1 VPKRNSFGKIALLLQ
16 SNVDSMTEHCKRAVE
31 YKERDIDT
39 GSCIHHIKEKFMRSI
54 RSLLAS
60 SAAIAVATTS
70 IFIAPAAFAQDETAQ
85 NSAALGE
92 IVVTAQ
98 RREENLQDVPLSVTA
113 VSGDQLGALT
123 AGGVDI
129 RGMSGRVPSLLV
141 ESSFG
146 RTFPRFYIRGL
157 GNTDFDFN
165 ASQPV
170 SLIYDDVVLENP
182 ILKGFPIFD
191 MERVEVLRGP
201 QGTLF
206 GRNTTAGIVKFDSVK
221 PSDVA
226 GGYGKISYGRFNA
239 VNVEGAFGGPLGE
252 KVSVRVSGMYQ
263 RQDDYVDNVVP
274 AKTTNDAFEGYKE
287 YAARVQFLIKPSDD
301 FDILLTG
308 QFRSLDGTARV
319 FRANVFTRGKEGL
332 NANFNRYRISTDGK
346 NEQRVDTQNMSA
358 RMTYDAG
365 PVSLI
370 SVTSYWEGD
379 ATSVGD
385 VDGGFGA
392 NFLPRNLYGPGDIP
406 FTAETRD
413 SVPNLTQF
421 TQEFR
426 IASNND
432 GPLSYQAGVF
442 YFDEDLKIVSENY
455 STLGDP
461 NNAADGVNILVSQV
475 QNSKAY
481 GLFGSM
487 TYQLSDQLSVTGG
500 LRYND
505 DKRDFVAVRSK
516 DSQFPGFL
524 QNPLGTVRR
533 DVSDNNLTWDLSGT
547 YAATDDVNLYARVAR
562 GYRAPSIQ
570 GRILFPPSGTTNPL
584 ENGVTVGKSETITS
598 YESGIKSTLLDGRA
612 RFNINGFY
620 YELKDAQLT
629 AVGGGVNA
637 NRLINADMVR
647 GYGFEADVEFKPVP
661 QLLLTA
667 GLSYNNT
674 SIQDTGL
681 TTAACGATRV
691 DTFPNVSLC
700 TPLDPIVVAAA
711 PFSAAIVNI
720 DGNSLPQSP
729 KWIANW
735 TARYGVPVGNGEVY
749 AFTDWAYRSKI
760 NFFLYESIEF
770 QDKHMLEGG
779 LRVGY
784 KTDAFDISA
793 FVRNIT
799 KDTSAVGGIDFNNLT
814 GFVNEPRVWG
824 IEAGFK
830 F

>member
-1 VPKRNSFGKIALLLQ
+1 
-16 SNVDSMTEHCKRAVE
+16 
-31 YKERDIDT
+31 
-39 GSCIHHIKEKFMRSI
+39 MRSVRAI
-54 RSLLAS
+54 MAS
-60 SAAIAVATTS
+60 SAAIAAATAS
-70 IFIAPAAFAQDETAQ
+70 LFIAPAAFAQDETAQ

-113 VSGDQLGALT
+113 VSGDQLGAIT

-129 RGMSGRVPSLLV
+129 RGISGRVPSLLV

-239 VNVEGAFGGPLGE
+239 MNLEGGFGGPLSE
-252 KVSVRVSGMYQ
+252 KISVRVSGMYQ
-263 RQDDYVDNVVP
+263 RQDNYVDNVIP
-274 AKTTNDAFEGYKE
+274 SKTTKDAFEGYKE

-308 QFRSLDGTARV
+308 QLRSLDGTARL
-319 FRANVFTRGKEGL
+319 FRANVFTRGQEGL
-332 NANFNRYRISTDGK
+332 NANFDRYRVSVDGK
-346 NEQRVDTQNMSA
+346 NEQRVDTQNMTA

-365 PVSLI
+365 AVSFI
-370 SVTSYWEGD
+370 SVTSYWTGD

-392 NFLPRNLYGPGDIP
+392 NFLPRNLYGPGEIP

-413 SVPNLTQF
+413 SVPTLKQF

-426 IASNND
+426 VASNND
-432 GPLSYQAGVF
+432 GALSYQAGVF
-442 YFDEDLKIVSENY
+442 YFNENLDIVSENY
-455 STLGDP
+455 STMGDP
-461 NNAADGVNILVSQV
+461 NNAVDGVNIIVSQA

-487 TYQLSDQLSVTGG
+487 TYQLTDQLSVTGG

-516 DSQFPGFL
+516 DTQFPGFL

-570 GRILFPPSGTTNPL
+570 GRILFPPATSTPL
-584 ENGVTVGKSETITS
+584 ESGVTVGKSETITS

-612 RFNINGFY
+612 RLNVNGFY

-647 GYGFEADVEFKPVP
+647 GYGFEADIEFKPVP

-681 TTAACGATRV
+681 TTAACGATRT
-691 DTFPNVSLC
+691 DTISNVSLC

-735 TARYGVPVGNGEVY
+735 TARYGVPVGDGEVY

-760 NFFLYESIEF
+760 NFFLYESVEF
-770 QDKHMLEGG
+770 QDKRMLEGG

-784 KTDAFDISA
+784 KTDAYDVSA

-824 IEAGFK
+824 VEAAFK

>member
-1 VPKRNSFGKIALLLQ
+1 
-16 SNVDSMTEHCKRAVE
+16 
-31 YKERDIDT
+31 
-39 GSCIHHIKEKFMRSI
+39 MRSI

-60 SAAIAVATTS
+60 SAAIALATTS

-252 KVSVRVSGMYQ
+252 KVSVHVSGMYQ

-274 AKTTNDAFEGYKE
+274 AKTTKDAFEGYKE
-287 YAARVQFLIKPSDD
+287 YAARVQFLIKPSDV

-319 FRANVFTRGKEGL
+319 FRANVFTRGQAGL
-332 NANFNRYRISTDGK
+332 NANYNRYRVSTDGK

-392 NFLPRNLYGPGDIP
+392 NFLPRNLYGPGEIP

-432 GPLSYQAGVF
+432 GPLSYQGGVF

-461 NNAADGVNILVSQV
+461 NNAVDGVNIFVSQV

-516 DSQFPGFL
+516 DSQFPAFL

-547 YAATDDVNLYARVAR
+547 YTATDDVNLYARVAR

-570 GRILFPPSGTTNPL
+570 GRILFPPATATPL
-584 ENGVTVGKSETITS
+584 ESGVTVGKSETITS

-612 RFNINGFY
+612 RFNVNGFY

-760 NFFLYESIEF
+760 NFFLYESVEF

-784 KTDAFDISA
+784 KTDAFDVSA

-799 KDTSAVGGIDFNNLT
+799 KDTSPVGGIDFNNLT

>member
-1 VPKRNSFGKIALLLQ
+1 
-16 SNVDSMTEHCKRAVE
+16 
-31 YKERDIDT
+31 
-39 GSCIHHIKEKFMRSI
+39 MRSV
-54 RSLLAS
+54 RSIMAS

-70 IFIAPAAFAQDETAQ
+70 LFIAPAAYAQDDAAQ

-113 VSGDQLGALT
+113 VSGDQLGAIT

-129 RGMSGRVPSLLV
+129 RGISGRVPSLLV

-239 VNVEGAFGGPLGE
+239 VNVEGGFGGPLGE

-274 AKTTNDAFEGYKE
+274 SKTTKDAFEGYKE
-287 YAARVQFLIKPSDD
+287 YAARVQFLVKPSDD

-308 QFRSLDGTARV
+308 QFRSLDGTARL
-319 FRANVFTRGKEGL
+319 FRANVFTRGQEGL
-332 NANFNRYRISTDGK
+332 NTNFDRYRVSTDGK

-365 PVSLI
+365 AVSFI
-370 SVTSYWEGD
+370 SVTSYWTGD

-392 NFLPRNLYGPGDIP
+392 NFLPRNLYGPGEIP

-413 SVPNLTQF
+413 SVPTLKQF

-442 YFDEDLKIVSENY
+442 YFNEKLDIVSENY

-461 NNAADGVNILVSQV
+461 NNAPDGVNIVVSQR

-487 TYQLSDQLSVTGG
+487 TYQLTDQLSVTGG

-505 DKRDFVAVRSK
+505 DTRDFVAVRSK

-570 GRILFPPSGTTNPL
+570 GRILFPPATSTPL
-584 ENGVTVGKSETITS
+584 ESGVTVGKSETITS
-598 YESGIKSTLLDGRA
+598 YESGVKSTLLDGRA

-620 YELKDAQLT
+620 YELNDAQLT

-637 NRLINADMVR
+637 NRLINADKVR
-647 GYGFEADVEFKPVP
+647 GYGFEADIEFKPVP

-674 SIQDTGL
+674 SIRDAGL
-681 TTAACGATRV
+681 TTAACGATRT
-691 DTFPNVSLC
+691 DTISNVSLC

-735 TARYGVPVGNGEVY
+735 TARYGVPVGDGEVY

-760 NFFLYESIEF
+760 NFFLYESVEF
-770 QDKHMLEGG
+770 QDKRMLEGG

-784 KTDAFDISA
+784 KTDAYDVSA

-824 IEAGFK
+824 VEAAFK

>member
-1 VPKRNSFGKIALLLQ
+1 
-16 SNVDSMTEHCKRAVE
+16 
-31 YKERDIDT
+31 
-39 GSCIHHIKEKFMRSI
+39 MRSFT
-54 RSLLAS
+54 AS
-60 SAAIAVATTS
+60 FIAIA
-70 IFIAPAAFAQDETAQ
+70 IAGTGFAAPAFAQDETTADDA
-85 NSAALGE
+85 SLGE

-113 VSGDQLGALT
+113 VTGDRLAAIQ

-129 RGMSGRVPSLLV
+129 RGISGRVPSLLV

-170 SLIYDDVVLENP
+170 SLVYDDVVLENP

-191 MERVEVLRGP
+191 LDRVEVLRGP

-206 GRNTTAGIVKFDSVK
+206 GRNTPAGIVKFDSTK
-221 PSDVA
+221 PKDEA
-226 GGYGKISYGRFNA
+226 GGYAKLSYGRFNA
-239 VNVEGAFGGPLGE
+239 LNFEGAVGGPLGE
-252 KVSVRVSGMYQ
+252 QVSVRVSGLYQ
-263 RQDDYVDNVVP
+263 RQDDYVDNVLP
-274 AKTTNDAFEGYKE
+274 GGTRKNAFEGYEE
-287 YAARVQFLIKPSDD
+287 YAARFQLLAKPSDEL
-301 FDILLTG
+301 DILLTG
-308 QFRSLDGTARV
+308 QFRSLDGTARL
-319 FRANVFTRGKEGL
+319 FRANVFTRGQKGL
-332 NANFNRYRISTDGK
+332 NANFNRYRVSTDGK
-346 NEQRVDTQNMSA
+346 NEQRVDTQNASA
-358 RMTYDAG
+358 RITYDAG

-370 SVTSYWEGD
+370 SVTSFWNGD

-392 NFLPRNLYGPGDIP
+392 SFLPPALTGPGYIP

-413 SVPNLTQF
+413 SVPSLKQF

-426 IASNND
+426 IASNGD
-432 GPLSYQAGVF
+432 GPVSYQAGVF

-461 NNAADGVNILVSQV
+461 NNAPDGVNIVVSQE

-481 GLFGSM
+481 GIFGSL
-487 TYQLSDQLSVTGG
+487 TYQLSDRFSVTGG

-505 DKRDFVAVRSK
+505 DKRRFVAVRSR
-516 DSQFPGFL
+516 DTQFPGFL

-533 DVSDNNLTWDLSGT
+533 RVSDNNITWDASAT
-547 YAATDDVNLYARVAR
+547 YAATDDANLYARVAR

-570 GRILFPPSGTTNPL
+570 GRILFPPATATPL
-584 ENGVTVGKSETITS
+584 ESGVTIGKSETITS
-598 YESGIKSTLLDGRA
+598 YEAGLKSTLLDGRA

-637 NRLINADMVR
+637 NRLINAEKVR
-647 GYGFEADVEFKPVP
+647 GYGFEADLEIKPVP
-661 QLLLTA
+661 ELLLTL
-667 GLSYNNT
+667 GVSYNNT
-674 SIQDTGL
+674 SIRDRNL
-681 TTAACGATRV
+681 TTAACGAVRT

-700 TPLDPIVVAAA
+700 TPLDPVVRAAA
-711 PFSAAIVNI
+711 PFSPAIVNI
-720 DGNSLPQSP
+720 NGNSLPQSP
-729 KWIANW
+729 RWIANW
-735 TARYGVPVGNGEVY
+735 TARYGIPVGDGEVY

-760 NFFLYESIEF
+760 NFFLYESVEF
-770 QDKHMLEGG
+770 QDKRMLEGG
-779 LRVGY
+779 LRIGY
-784 KTDAFDISA
+784 KTDAFDLA
-793 FVRNIT
+793 GFVRNIT

-814 GFVNEPRVWG
+814 GFVNEPRIWG
-824 IEAGFK
+824 VEAGFK

>member
-1 VPKRNSFGKIALLLQ
+1 
-16 SNVDSMTEHCKRAVE
+16 
-31 YKERDIDT
+31 
-39 GSCIHHIKEKFMRSI
+39 MRSI
-54 RSLLAS
+54 RSTVTS
-60 SAAIAVATTS
+60 SVAIAVAS
-70 IFIAPAAFAQDETAQ
+70 ASLFIAPAAYAQDETAEDG
-85 NSAALGE
+85 SGLGE

-98 RREENLQDVPLSVTA
+98 RREENLQDVPLSITALRGDNLDA
-113 VSGDQLGALT
+113 VS

-129 RGMSGRVPSLLV
+129 RGLSGRVPSLLV

-170 SLIYDDVVLENP
+170 SLVYDDVVLENP

-191 MERVEVLRGP
+191 LERVEVLRGP

-206 GRNTTAGIVKFDSVK
+206 GRNTPAGIVKFDSAK
-221 PSDVA
+221 PSDTG

-239 VNVEGAFGGPLGE
+239 INAQGAVGGPLGE
-252 KVSVRVSGMYQ
+252 KVSIRLSGLYQ
-263 RQDDYVDNVVP
+263 RQDDYVDNVTP
-274 AKTTNDAFEGYKE
+274 AGTTRDAFEGYEE
-287 YAARVQFLIKPSDD
+287 YAARLQFLIKPSDD
-301 FDILLTG
+301 LDILLTG
-308 QFRSLDGTARV
+308 QFRSLDGTARL
-319 FRANVFTRGKEGL
+319 FRANVFTRGQQGL
-332 NANFNRYRISTDGK
+332 NANYNRYRVSTDGK
-346 NEQRVDTQNMSA
+346 NEQRVDTQNATA
-358 RMTYDAG
+358 RITYDAG
-365 PVSLI
+365 PVSFI
-370 SVTSYWEGD
+370 SVTSYWQGD

-392 NFLPRNLYGPGDIP
+392 NFLPPNLYGPGEIP

-413 SVPNLTQF
+413 SVPNLKQF

-426 IASNND
+426 IASNGD
-432 GPLSYQAGVF
+432 GSLSYQAGVF
-442 YFDEDLKIVSENY
+442 YFDEDLSIVSDNY

-461 NNAADGVNILVSQV
+461 NNAPDGVNIRVSQE

-481 GLFGSM
+481 GVFGSL
-487 TYQLSDQLSVTGG
+487 TYQLTDQFSVTGG
-500 LRYND
+500 IRYND
-505 DKRDFVAVRSK
+505 DKRRFVAVRSR
-516 DSQFPGFL
+516 DTQFPGFL
-524 QNPLGTVRR
+524 QNPLGTVTRR
-533 DVSDNNLTWDLSGT
+533 VSDNNITWDASAT

-570 GRILFPPSGTTNPL
+570 GRILFPPATATPL
-584 ENGVTVGKSETITS
+584 ESGVTIGDSETITS
-598 YESGIKSTLLDGRA
+598 YESGIKSTFLDGRA
-612 RFNINGFY
+612 RFNVNGFY
-620 YELKDAQLT
+620 YELKNAQLT

-637 NRLINADMVR
+637 NRLINADKVR
-647 GYGFEADVEFKPVP
+647 GYGFEADLEFKPVP
-661 QLLLTA
+661 ELLLTA
-667 GLSYNNT
+667 GVSYNNT
-674 SIQDTGL
+674 SIRDAGL

-720 DGNSLPQSP
+720 NGNSLPQSP
-729 KWIANW
+729 RWIANW
-735 TARYGVPVGNGEVY
+735 TAKYGIPVGDGEIY

-760 NFFLYESIEF
+760 NFFLYESVEF
-770 QDKHMLEGG
+770 QDKSMLEGG

-784 KTDAFDISA
+784 KTDKYDFAA

-814 GFVNEPRVWG
+814 GFVNEPRIWG
-824 IEAGFK
+824 VEAGFK

>member
-1 VPKRNSFGKIALLLQ
+1 
-16 SNVDSMTEHCKRAVE
+16 
-31 YKERDIDT
+31 
-39 GSCIHHIKEKFMRSI
+39 MRSVRAI
-54 RSLLAS
+54 MAS

-70 IFIAPAAFAQDETAQ
+70 LFIAPAAFAQDETAQ

-113 VSGDQLGALT
+113 VSGDQLGAIT

-129 RGMSGRVPSLLV
+129 RGISGRVPSLLV

-221 PSDVA
+221 PSDVT

-239 VNVEGAFGGPLGE
+239 VNVEGGFGGPLGE

-274 AKTTNDAFEGYKE
+274 SKTTKDAFEGYKE
-287 YAARVQFLIKPSDD
+287 YAARVQFLVKPSDD

-308 QFRSLDGTARV
+308 QFRSLDGTARL
-319 FRANVFTRGKEGL
+319 FRANVFTRGQEGL
-332 NANFNRYRISTDGK
+332 NANFDRYRVSVDGK
-346 NEQRVDTQNMSA
+346 NEQRVDTQNMTA

-365 PVSLI
+365 AVSFI
-370 SVTSYWEGD
+370 SVTSYWTGD

-392 NFLPRNLYGPGDIP
+392 NFLPRNLYGPGEIP

-413 SVPNLTQF
+413 SVPTLKQF

-426 IASNND
+426 VASNND

-442 YFDEDLKIVSENY
+442 YFNETLDIVSENY
-455 STLGDP
+455 STMGDP
-461 NNAADGVNILVSQV
+461 NNAADGVNIIVSQA
-475 QNSKAY
+475 QKSKAY
-481 GLFGSM
+481 GLFGSA
-487 TYQLSDQLSVTGG
+487 TYQLTDQLSVTGG

-505 DKRDFVAVRSK
+505 DTRDFVAVRSK
-516 DSQFPGFL
+516 DTQFPGFL

-570 GRILFPPSGTTNPL
+570 GRILFPPATSTPL
-584 ENGVTVGKSETITS
+584 ESGVTVGKSETITS

-637 NRLINADMVR
+637 NRLINADKVR
-647 GYGFEADVEFKPVP
+647 GYGFEADIEFKPVP

-674 SIQDTGL
+674 SIQGTGL

-735 TARYGVPVGNGEVY
+735 TARYGVPVGDGEVY

-760 NFFLYESIEF
+760 NFFLYESVEF
-770 QDKHMLEGG
+770 QDKRMLEGG

-784 KTDAFDISA
+784 KTDAYDVSA

-824 IEAGFK
+824 VEAAFK

>member
-1 VPKRNSFGKIALLLQ
+1 
-16 SNVDSMTEHCKRAVE
+16 
-31 YKERDIDT
+31 
-39 GSCIHHIKEKFMRSI
+39 MRSI

-85 NSAALGE
+85 SSAALGE

-113 VSGDQLGALT
+113 VSGDQLGAIT

-274 AKTTNDAFEGYKE
+274 AKTTKDAFEGYKE
-287 YAARVQFLIKPSDD
+287 YAARVQFLIKPSDV

-319 FRANVFTRGKEGL
+319 FRANVFTRGQAGL
-332 NANFNRYRISTDGK
+332 NANYNRYRVSTDGK

-392 NFLPRNLYGPGDIP
+392 NFLPRNLYGPGEIP

-413 SVPNLTQF
+413 SVPNLKQF

-461 NNAADGVNILVSQV
+461 NNAVDGVNIFVSQV

-487 TYQLSDQLSVTGG
+487 TYQLSDQLSITGG

-516 DSQFPGFL
+516 DSQFPAFL

-547 YAATDDVNLYARVAR
+547 YAASDDVNLYARVAR

-570 GRILFPPSGTTNPL
+570 GRILFPPATATPL
-584 ENGVTVGKSETITS
+584 ESGVTVGKSETITS

-612 RFNINGFY
+612 RFNVNGFY

-760 NFFLYESIEF
+760 NFFLYESVEF

>member
-1 VPKRNSFGKIALLLQ
+1 
-16 SNVDSMTEHCKRAVE
+16 
-31 YKERDIDT
+31 
-39 GSCIHHIKEKFMRSI
+39 MRSV
-54 RSLLAS
+54 RSIMAS
-60 SAAIAVATTS
+60 TAAIAVATTS
-70 IFIAPAAFAQDETAQ
+70 LFIAPAAYAQDETAQ

-113 VSGDQLGALT
+113 VSGDQLGAIT

-129 RGMSGRVPSLLV
+129 RGISGRVPSLLV

-239 VNVEGAFGGPLGE
+239 MNVEGGFGGPLGE

-274 AKTTNDAFEGYKE
+274 SKTTKDAFEGYKE
-287 YAARVQFLIKPSDD
+287 YAARIQFLVKPSDD

-308 QFRSLDGTARV
+308 QFRSLDGTARL
-319 FRANVFTRGKEGL
+319 FRANVFTRGQEGL
-332 NANFNRYRISTDGK
+332 NANFNRYRVSTDGK
-346 NEQRVDTQNMSA
+346 NEQRVDTQNITA

-365 PVSLI
+365 PVSFV
-370 SVTSYWEGD
+370 SVTSYWTGN

-392 NFLPRNLYGPGDIP
+392 NFLPRNLYGPGEIP

-413 SVPNLTQF
+413 SVPNLKQF

-432 GPLSYQAGVF
+432 GALSYQAGVF
-442 YFDEDLKIVSENY
+442 YFNENLDIVSKNY
-455 STLGDP
+455 STMGDP
-461 NNAADGVNILVSQV
+461 NNAVDGVNIIVSQA
-475 QNSKAY
+475 QKSKAY

-487 TYQLSDQLSVTGG
+487 TYQLTDQLSVTGG

-533 DVSDNNLTWDLSGT
+533 NVSDNNLTWDLSGT

-570 GRILFPPSGTTNPL
+570 GRILFPPATSTPL
-584 ENGVTVGKSETITS
+584 ESGVTVGQSETITS

-647 GYGFEADVEFKPVP
+647 GYGFEADIEFKPVP

-735 TARYGVPVGNGEVY
+735 TARYGVPVGDGEVY

-760 NFFLYESIEF
+760 NFFLYESVEF
-770 QDKHMLEGG
+770 QDKRMLEGG

-784 KTDAFDISA
+784 KTDAYDVSA

-824 IEAGFK
+824 VEAAFK

>member
-1 VPKRNSFGKIALLLQ
+1 
-16 SNVDSMTEHCKRAVE
+16 
-31 YKERDIDT
+31 
-39 GSCIHHIKEKFMRSI
+39 MRSV
-54 RSLLAS
+54 RSIMAS
-60 SAAIAVATTS
+60 SVAIAVATTS
-70 IFIAPAAFAQDETAQ
+70 LFIAPAAFAQDEAAQ

-113 VSGDQLGALT
+113 VSGDQLGAIT

-129 RGMSGRVPSLLV
+129 RGISGRVPSLLV

-239 VNVEGAFGGPLGE
+239 VNVEGGFGGPLGE

-263 RQDDYVDNVVP
+263 RQDDYVDNVIP
-274 AKTTNDAFEGYKE
+274 SNTTKDAFEGYKE
-287 YAARVQFLIKPSDD
+287 YAARVQFLVKPSDD

-308 QFRSLDGTARV
+308 QFRSLDGTARL
-319 FRANVFTRGKEGL
+319 FRANVFTRGQEGL
-332 NANFNRYRISTDGK
+332 NTNFDRYRVSTDGK
-346 NEQRVDTQNMSA
+346 NEQRVDTQNMTA

-365 PVSLI
+365 AVSFI
-370 SVTSYWEGD
+370 SVTSYWTGD

-392 NFLPRNLYGPGDIP
+392 NFLPRNLYGPGEIP

-413 SVPNLTQF
+413 SVPTLKQF

-426 IASNND
+426 VASNND

-442 YFDEDLKIVSENY
+442 YFNENLDIVSENY
-455 STLGDP
+455 STMGDP
-461 NNAADGVNILVSQV
+461 NNAVDGVNIIVSQA
-475 QNSKAY
+475 QKSKAY
-481 GLFGSM
+481 GLFGSA
-487 TYQLSDQLSVTGG
+487 TYQLTDQLSVTGG

-505 DKRDFVAVRSK
+505 DTRDFVAVRSK
-516 DSQFPGFL
+516 DTQFPGFL

-570 GRILFPPSGTTNPL
+570 GRILFPPATSTPL
-584 ENGVTVGKSETITS
+584 ESGVTVGKSETITS

-620 YELKDAQLT
+620 YELQDAQLT

-637 NRLINADMVR
+637 NRLINADKVR
-647 GYGFEADVEFKPVP
+647 GYGFEADIEFKPVP

-674 SIQDTGL
+674 SIRDAGL

-735 TARYGVPVGNGEVY
+735 TARYGVPVGDGEVY

-760 NFFLYESIEF
+760 NFFLYESVEF
-770 QDKHMLEGG
+770 QDKRMLEGG

-784 KTDAFDISA
+784 KTDAYDVSA

-799 KDTSAVGGIDFNNLT
+799 KDISAVGGIDFNNLT

-824 IEAGFK
+824 VEAAFK

>member
-1 VPKRNSFGKIALLLQ
+1 
-16 SNVDSMTEHCKRAVE
+16 
-31 YKERDIDT
+31 
-39 GSCIHHIKEKFMRSI
+39 MRSV
-54 RSLLAS
+54 RSIMAS

-70 IFIAPAAFAQDETAQ
+70 LFIAPAAYAQDETAQ

-113 VSGDQLGALT
+113 VSGDQLGAIT

-129 RGMSGRVPSLLV
+129 RGISGRVPSLLV

-239 VNVEGAFGGPLGE
+239 VNVEGGFGGPLGE

-263 RQDDYVDNVVP
+263 RQDDYVDNVIP
-274 AKTTNDAFEGYKE
+274 SNTTKDAFEGYKE
-287 YAARVQFLIKPSDD
+287 YAARVQFLVKPSDD

-308 QFRSLDGTARV
+308 QFRSLDGTARL
-319 FRANVFTRGKEGL
+319 FRANVFTRGQEGL
-332 NANFNRYRISTDGK
+332 NANFDRYRVSVDGK
-346 NEQRVDTQNMSA
+346 NEQRVDTQNMTA

-365 PVSLI
+365 AVSFI
-370 SVTSYWEGD
+370 SVTSYWTGN

-392 NFLPRNLYGPGDIP
+392 NFLPRNLYGPGEIP

-413 SVPNLTQF
+413 SVPNLKQF

-426 IASNND
+426 IASKND

-442 YFDEDLKIVSENY
+442 YFNENLDIVSKNY
-455 STLGDP
+455 STMGDP
-461 NNAADGVNILVSQV
+461 NNAVDGVNIIVSQA
-475 QNSKAY
+475 QKSKAY
-481 GLFGSM
+481 GLFGSA
-487 TYQLSDQLSVTGG
+487 TYQLTDQLSVTGG

-516 DSQFPGFL
+516 DTQFPGFL

-570 GRILFPPSGTTNPL
+570 GRILFPPATSRPL
-584 ENGVTVGKSETITS
+584 ESGVTVGKSETITS

-637 NRLINADMVR
+637 NRLINAEMVR
-647 GYGFEADVEFKPVP
+647 GYGFEADIEFKPVP

-735 TARYGVPVGNGEVY
+735 TARYGVPVGDGEVY

-760 NFFLYESIEF
+760 NFFLYESVEF
-770 QDKHMLEGG
+770 QDKRMLEGG

-784 KTDAFDISA
+784 KTDAYDVSA

-824 IEAGFK
+824 VEAAFK

>member
-1 VPKRNSFGKIALLLQ
+1 
-16 SNVDSMTEHCKRAVE
+16 
-31 YKERDIDT
+31 
-39 GSCIHHIKEKFMRSI
+39 MRSV
-54 RSLLAS
+54 RSIMAS
-60 SAAIAVATTS
+60 SAAITVATTS
-70 IFIAPAAFAQDETAQ
+70 LFIAPAAYAQDETAQ

-113 VSGDQLGALT
+113 VSGDQLGAIT

-129 RGMSGRVPSLLV
+129 RGISGRVPSLLV
-141 ESSFG
+141 DSSFG

-239 VNVEGAFGGPLGE
+239 VNVEGGFGGPLGE

-263 RQDDYVDNVVP
+263 RQDDYVDNVIP
-274 AKTTNDAFEGYKE
+274 SNTTKDAFEGYKE

-308 QFRSLDGTARV
+308 QFRSLDGTARL
-319 FRANVFTRGKEGL
+319 FRANVFTRGQEGL
-332 NANFNRYRISTDGK
+332 NANFDRYRVSVDGK
-346 NEQRVDTQNMSA
+346 NEQRVDTQNMTA
-358 RMTYDAG
+358 RMTYDVGA
-365 PVSLI
+365 VSFI
-370 SVTSYWEGD
+370 SVTSYWTGN

-392 NFLPRNLYGPGDIP
+392 NFLPRNLYGPGEIP

-413 SVPNLTQF
+413 SVPNLKQF

-426 IASNND
+426 IASKND

-442 YFDEDLKIVSENY
+442 YFNENLDIVSKNY
-455 STLGDP
+455 STMGDP
-461 NNAADGVNILVSQV
+461 NNAVDGVNIIVSQA
-475 QNSKAY
+475 QKSKAY
-481 GLFGSM
+481 GLFGSA
-487 TYQLSDQLSVTGG
+487 TYQLTDQLSVTGG

-516 DSQFPGFL
+516 DTQFPGFL

-570 GRILFPPSGTTNPL
+570 GRILFPPATSRPL
-584 ENGVTVGKSETITS
+584 ESGVTVGKSETITS

-637 NRLINADMVR
+637 NRLINAEMVR
-647 GYGFEADVEFKPVP
+647 GYGFEADIEFKPVP

-674 SIQDTGL
+674 SIQDPGL

-735 TARYGVPVGNGEVY
+735 TARYGVPVGDGEVY

-760 NFFLYESIEF
+760 NFFLYESVEF
-770 QDKHMLEGG
+770 QDKRMLEGG

-784 KTDAFDISA
+784 KTDAYDVSA

-824 IEAGFK
+824 VEAAFK

>member
-1 VPKRNSFGKIALLLQ
+1 MRFSKVSFVSGL
-16 SNVDSMTEHCKRAVE
+16 
-31 YKERDIDT
+31 
-39 GSCIHHIKEKFMRSI
+39 
-54 RSLLAS
+54 
-60 SAAIAVATTS
+60 AIAT
-70 IFIAPAAFAQDETAQ
+70 
-85 NSAALGE
+85 AALSTTAPVMAQEAVAEDAGLTD

-113 VSGDQLGALT
+113 VSGDKLDAIS
-123 AGGVDI
+123 AGGVDV
-129 RGMSGRVPSLLV
+129 RGLSGRVPSLLV

-170 SLIYDDVVLENP
+170 SLVYDDVVLENP

-191 MERVEVLRGP
+191 LDRVEVLRGP

-206 GRNTTAGIVKFDSVK
+206 GRNTPAGIVKFDSVK

-239 VNVEGAFGGPLGE
+239 INAQGAVGGPLGE
-252 KVSVRVSGMYQ
+252 NVSIRISGLYQ
-263 RQDDYVDNVVP
+263 RQDDYIDNVLP
-274 AKTTNDAFEGYKE
+274 SGTTKDAFEGYEE
-287 YAARVQFLIKPSDD
+287 YAGRVQFLIKPSDAL
-301 FDILLTG
+301 DILLTG

-319 FRANVFTRGKEGL
+319 FRANVFTRGQTGL
-332 NANFNRYRISTDGK
+332 NSNFNRYRVSTDGK
-346 NEQRVDTQNMSA
+346 NEQKVKTQNASA
-358 RMTYDAG
+358 RLTYDAG

-370 SVTSYWEGD
+370 SVTSYWQGD

-392 NFLPRNLYGPGDIP
+392 NFLPPALTGPGQIP

-413 SVPNLTQF
+413 SVPTLMQF

-426 IASNND
+426 IASNGD

-442 YFDEDLKIVSENY
+442 YFDEDLKIVSDNY

-461 NNAADGVNILVSQV
+461 NNAPDGVNIRVSQA
-475 QNSKAY
+475 QDSKAY
-481 GLFGSM
+481 GVFGSL
-487 TYQLSDQLSVTGG
+487 TYQLTDQFSVTGG
-500 LRYND
+500 IRYND
-505 DKRDFVAVRSK
+505 DKRRFTVVRSK

-524 QNPLGTVRR
+524 QNPLGTVNRQ
-533 DVSDNNLTWDLSGT
+533 VSDNNITWDASAT

-570 GRILFPPSGTTNPL
+570 GRVLFPPSGTPNPL
-584 ENGVTVGKSETITS
+584 EAGVTVGNSETITS
-598 YESGIKSTLLDGRA
+598 YESGIKSTFLDGRA
-612 RFNINGFY
+612 RFNANGFY
-620 YELKDAQLT
+620 YQLKDAQLT

-637 NRLINADMVR
+637 NRLINADNVR
-647 GYGFEADVEFKPVP
+647 GYGFEADLEFKPISE
-661 QLLLTA
+661 LLLTV
-667 GLSYNNT
+667 GVSYNDT
-674 SIQDTGL
+674 EIQDAGL
-681 TTAACGATRV
+681 TTAACGATRL
-691 DTFPNVSLC
+691 DTFSNLSIC
-700 TPLDPIVVAAA
+700 TLLDPIVRPAA
-711 PFSAAIVNI
+711 PFSSAIVNI
-720 DGNSLPQSP
+720 NGNSLPQSP

-735 TARYGVPVGNGEVY
+735 TARYGVPVGDGEVY

-760 NFFLYESIEF
+760 NFFLYESVEF
-770 QDKHMLEGG
+770 QDKSMLEGG
-779 LRVGY
+779 VRVGY
-784 KTDAFDISA
+784 KTDAFDIAA

>member
-1 VPKRNSFGKIALLLQ
+1 
-16 SNVDSMTEHCKRAVE
+16 
-31 YKERDIDT
+31 
-39 GSCIHHIKEKFMRSI
+39 MRSV
-54 RSLLAS
+54 RSIMAS

-70 IFIAPAAFAQDETAQ
+70 LFIAPAAYAQDETAQ

-113 VSGDQLGALT
+113 VSGDQLGAIT

-129 RGMSGRVPSLLV
+129 RGISGRVPSLLV

-239 VNVEGAFGGPLGE
+239 MNLEGGFGGPLGE
-252 KVSVRVSGMYQ
+252 KISVRVSGMYQ
-263 RQDDYVDNVVP
+263 RQDNYVDNVIP
-274 AKTTNDAFEGYKE
+274 SKTTKDAFEGYEE

-308 QFRSLDGTARV
+308 QLRSLDGTARL
-319 FRANVFTRGKEGL
+319 FRANVFTRGQEGL
-332 NANFNRYRISTDGK
+332 NANFDRYRVSVDGK
-346 NEQRVDTQNMSA
+346 NEQRVDTQNLTT

-365 PVSLI
+365 AVSFI
-370 SVTSYWEGD
+370 SVTSYWTGD

-392 NFLPRNLYGPGDIP
+392 NFLPRNLYGPGEIP

-413 SVPNLTQF
+413 SVPTLKQF

-426 IASNND
+426 VASNND

-442 YFDEDLKIVSENY
+442 YFNENLDIVSENY
-455 STLGDP
+455 STMGDP
-461 NNAADGVNILVSQV
+461 NNAVDGVNIIVSQA

-487 TYQLSDQLSVTGG
+487 TYQLTDQLSVTGG

-516 DSQFPGFL
+516 DTQFPGFL

-570 GRILFPPSGTTNPL
+570 GRILFPPATSTPL
-584 ENGVTVGKSETITS
+584 ESGVTVGKSETITS

-612 RFNINGFY
+612 RFNVNGFY
-620 YELKDAQLT
+620 HELKDAQLT

-647 GYGFEADVEFKPVP
+647 GYGFEADIEFKPVP

-735 TARYGVPVGNGEVY
+735 TARYGVPVGDGEVY

-760 NFFLYESIEF
+760 NFFLYESVEF
-770 QDKHMLEGG
+770 QDKRMLEGG

-784 KTDAFDISA
+784 KTDAYDVSA

-824 IEAGFK
+824 VEAAFK